1 MSTVK
6 SISERLNSSI
16 KRSGTAS
23 LVLSGGSSPIKIFE
37 ELSSIDLP
45 WSKVQVTLVDD
56 RLVEADNKDSNQNLI
71 LNYFLKS
78 KAKAAQFFPLTE
90 DLITKSNFFKTPFD
104 VVLLGMGEDGH
115 FASLFPDMIDDFD
128 AFNSDAKFKIF
139 KTESQGNPFLPRITM
154 NLSLILNSEMIVLLV
169 KGKSKLKVLDEA
181 INNNKLPIHYLLKNR
196 KENFLIEKIIQRRHQ
211 KIIEVTKRIA
221 KRSLSSR
228 QKYLNNITSMEQNN
242 DTDRNFV
249 SCSNMAHAAA
259 AAPSDE
265 KNSILMNTKPNIGI
279 VSSYNDM
286 LSAHKPLEHFPKV
299 IKAAATQFG
308 ATAQMA
314 GMVPAMCDGV
324 TQGRPGMELSLMSR
338 DVIAMSTA
346 VSLSHGVYDAA
357 LCLGVCDK
365 IVPGLLI
372 GTLSFGYLPVI
383 FVPAGPMST
392 GITNE
397 EKNLVR
403 KAFAKGDATR
413 EELLKAEI
421 SAYHGE
427 GTCTFFGTANSNQML
442 MEIMGLH
449 IPGSAFVHPHSDLR
463 NAYNIVA
470 TEQAISISRK
480 GADIRPIGKIIDERS
495 FVNAIVGLHA
505 TGGSTNHTLHLPAMA
520 AAAGIK
526 LLWEDFS
533 DLSEVTPLL
542 ARVYPNGN
550 ADVNQF
556 HAAGG
561 MSFVIGELLDA
572 GLLDGTART
581 VWGDNLFDY
590 ISEPTLKNSKL
601 VWNKSKSKSFD
612 SNILKSTKDPHQK
625 NGGLKMLKGNIGRGV
640 IKISAVN
647 IDQQKIKA
655 PAMVFD
661 NQIDVKEAYD
671 KGLLNRDVVI
681 VVRFQGP
688 KANGMPE
695 LHALTPIL
703 SNIQDLG
710 FKVALLTDGRMS
722 GASGKVPAAIHI
734 TPEAMDNGVIGKIK
748 DGDEI
753 EIDAISGHISLN
765 ENYKDRALNFPNDRN
780 DQSSFGRNLFSLL
793 RQNAT
798 NAENGAGLNLID
810 TH

>member
-1 MSTVK
+1 MGKLHSRIIEITQR
-6 SISERLNSSI
+6 ISERSINS
-16 KRSGTAS
+16 R
-23 LVLSGGSSPIKIFE
+23 
-37 ELSSIDLP
+37 
-45 WSKVQVTLVDD
+45 
-56 RLVEADNKDSNQNLI
+56 N
-71 LNYFLKS
+71 
-78 KAKAAQFFPLTE
+78 
-90 DLITKSNFFKTPFD
+90 
-104 VVLLGMGEDGH
+104 
-115 FASLFPDMIDDFD
+115 
-128 AFNSDAKFKIF
+128 
-139 KTESQGNPFLPRITM
+139 
-154 NLSLILNSEMIVLLV
+154 
-169 KGKSKLKVLDEA
+169 
-181 INNNKLPIHYLLKNR
+181 
-196 KENFLIEKIIQRRHQ
+196 
-211 KIIEVTKRIA
+211 
-221 KRSLSSR
+221 
-228 QKYLNNITSMEQNN
+228 KYLRNIVSMEENI
-242 DTDRNFV
+242 DTNRNAI
-249 SCSNMAHAAA
+249 SCSNMAHAVA
-259 AAPSDE
+259 AAPSSD
-265 KNSILMNTKPNIGI
+265 KASILMNSKPNIGI

-299 IKAAATQFG
+299 IKAAATHFG
-308 ATAQMA
+308 ATAQVA
-314 GMVPAMCDGV
+314 GIVPAMCDGV

-372 GTLSFGYLPVI
+372 GSLSFGHLPVI

-397 EKNLVR
+397 KKNLVR

-413 EELLKAEI
+413 EELLKAET

-470 TEQAISISRK
+470 TEQAILISRK
-480 GADIRPIGKIIDERS
+480 GNDIRPIGKIIDERS

-520 AAAGIK
+520 AAAGIR

-533 DLSEVTPLL
+533 DLSEITPLL
-542 ARVYPNGN
+542 ARVYPNGK

-561 MSFVIGELLDA
+561 MSFIIGELLDA
-572 GLLDGTART
+572 GLLDGTAKT
-581 VWGDNLFDY
+581 VWGENLFDY
-590 ISEPTLKNSKL
+590 VSEATLKNSQL
-601 VWNKSKSKSFD
+601 IWTKSKPKSFD
-612 SNILKSTKDPHQK
+612 SSILKTVADPHQK
-625 NGGLKMLKGNIGRGV
+625 NGGLKMLKGNIGKGV
-640 IKISAVN
+640 IKISAVS

-661 NQIDVKEAYD
+661 NQNEVKEAYD
-671 KGLLNRDVVI
+671 KGLLNRDVII

-710 FKVALLTDGRMS
+710 FKVGLLTDGRMS

-734 TPEAMDNGVIGKIK
+734 TPEAMDKGVIGQIEN
-748 DGDEI
+748 GDEI
-753 EIDAISGHISLN
+753 EIDAISGSINLN
-765 ENYKDRALNFPNDRN
+765 ENFSNRKLALPNDQN
-780 DQSSFGRNLFSLL
+780 NQKNFGRNLFSLL
-793 RQNAT
+793 RQNASD
-798 NAENGAGLNLID
+798 AENGAGLDLIN

>member
-1 MSTVK
+1 MGKLHSRIIEITK
-6 SISERLNSSI
+6 RISERSINS
-16 KRSGTAS
+16 R
-23 LVLSGGSSPIKIFE
+23 
-37 ELSSIDLP
+37 
-45 WSKVQVTLVDD
+45 
-56 RLVEADNKDSNQNLI
+56 N
-71 LNYFLKS
+71 
-78 KAKAAQFFPLTE
+78 
-90 DLITKSNFFKTPFD
+90 
-104 VVLLGMGEDGH
+104 
-115 FASLFPDMIDDFD
+115 
-128 AFNSDAKFKIF
+128 
-139 KTESQGNPFLPRITM
+139 
-154 NLSLILNSEMIVLLV
+154 
-169 KGKSKLKVLDEA
+169 
-181 INNNKLPIHYLLKNR
+181 
-196 KENFLIEKIIQRRHQ
+196 
-211 KIIEVTKRIA
+211 
-221 KRSLSSR
+221 
-228 QKYLNNITSMEQNN
+228 KYLRNIVSMEENI
-242 DTDRNFV
+242 DTNRNAI
-249 SCSNMAHAAA
+249 SCSNMAHAVA
-259 AAPSDE
+259 AAPSSD
-265 KNSILMNTKPNIGI
+265 KASILMNSKPNIGI

-299 IKAAATQFG
+299 IKAAATHFG
-308 ATAQMA
+308 ATAQVA
-314 GMVPAMCDGV
+314 GIVPAMCDGV

-372 GTLSFGYLPVI
+372 GSLSFGHLPVI

-397 EKNLVR
+397 KKNLVR

-470 TEQAISISRK
+470 TEQAILISRK
-480 GADIRPIGKIIDERS
+480 GNDIRPIGKIIDERS

-533 DLSEVTPLL
+533 DLSEITPLL
-542 ARVYPNGN
+542 ARVYPNGK

-561 MSFVIGELLDA
+561 MSFIIGELLDA
-572 GLLDGTART
+572 GLLDGTAKT
-581 VWGDNLFDY
+581 VWGENLFDY
-590 ISEPTLKNSKL
+590 VSEATLKNSQL
-601 VWNKSKSKSFD
+601 IWTKSKPKSFD
-612 SNILKSTKDPHQK
+612 SSILKTVADPHQK
-625 NGGLKMLKGNIGRGV
+625 NGGLKMLKGNIGKGV
-640 IKISAVN
+640 IKISAVS

-661 NQIDVKEAYD
+661 NQNEVKEAYD
-671 KGLLNRDVVI
+671 KGLLNRDVII

-710 FKVALLTDGRMS
+710 FKVGLLTDGRMS

-734 TPEAMDNGVIGKIK
+734 TPEAMDKGVIGQIEN
-748 DGDEI
+748 GDEI
-753 EIDAISGHISLN
+753 EIDAISGSINLN
-765 ENYKDRALNFPNDRN
+765 ENFSNRKLALPNDQN
-780 DQSSFGRNLFSLL
+780 DQKNFGRNLFSLL
-793 RQNAT
+793 RQNASD
-798 NAENGAGLNLID
+798 AENGAGLDLIN

>member
-1 MSTVK
+1 M
-6 SISERLNSSI
+6 
-16 KRSGTAS
+16 
-23 LVLSGGSSPIKIFE
+23 
-37 ELSSIDLP
+37 
-45 WSKVQVTLVDD
+45 
-56 RLVEADNKDSNQNLI
+56 
-71 LNYFLKS
+71 
-78 KAKAAQFFPLTE
+78 
-90 DLITKSNFFKTPFD
+90 
-104 VVLLGMGEDGH
+104 
-115 FASLFPDMIDDFD
+115 
-128 AFNSDAKFKIF
+128 
-139 KTESQGNPFLPRITM
+139 
-154 NLSLILNSEMIVLLV
+154 
-169 KGKSKLKVLDEA
+169 SKL
-181 INNNKLPIHYLLKNR
+181 
-196 KENFLIEKIIQRRHQ
+196 HQ

-346 VSLSHGVYDAA
+346 VSLSHGVYDVA

-372 GTLSFGYLPVI
+372 GALSFGHLPVI
-383 FVPAGPMST
+383 FIPAGPMST

-403 KAFAKGDATR
+403 KAFAKGEATR

-470 TEQAISISRK
+470 TEQAVSISRK
-480 GADIRPIGKIIDERS
+480 GKDIRPIGKIIDERS

-753 EIDAISGHISLN
+753 EIDAISGHINLN
-765 ENYKDRALNFPNDRN
+765 ENYAERALKFPNDRN

>member
-1 MSTVK
+1 MS
-6 SISERLNSSI
+6 
-16 KRSGTAS
+16 
-23 LVLSGGSSPIKIFE
+23 
-37 ELSSIDLP
+37 
-45 WSKVQVTLVDD
+45 
-56 RLVEADNKDSNQNLI
+56 NLH
-71 LNYFLKS
+71 L
-78 KAKAAQFFPLTE
+78 
-90 DLITKSNFFKTPFD
+90 
-104 VVLLGMGEDGH
+104 
-115 FASLFPDMIDDFD
+115 
-128 AFNSDAKFKIF
+128 
-139 KTESQGNPFLPRITM
+139 
-154 NLSLILNSEMIVLLV
+154 
-169 KGKSKLKVLDEA
+169 
-181 INNNKLPIHYLLKNR
+181 
-196 KENFLIEKIIQRRHQ
+196 

-228 QKYLNNITSMEQNN
+228 QKYLNNITSMEQDN

-286 LSAHKPLEHFPKV
+286 LSAHKPFEHFPKV

-308 ATAQMA
+308 ATAQIA

-372 GTLSFGYLPVI
+372 GALSFGHLPVI

-463 NAYNIVA
+463 NAYNVVA
-470 TEQAISISRK
+470 TKQALSISRK
-480 GADIRPIGKIIDERS
+480 GKDIRPIGKIIDERS

-533 DLSEVTPLL
+533 DLSEITPLL

-640 IKISAVN
+640 IKISAVKM
-647 IDQQKIKA
+647 DQQKIKA

-753 EIDAISGHISLN
+753 EIDAISGHINLN
-765 ENYKDRALNFPNDRN
+765 ENYVDRALKFPNPRN

-793 RQNAT
+793 RKNAT

>member
-1 MSTVK
+1 M
-6 SISERLNSSI
+6 
-16 KRSGTAS
+16 
-23 LVLSGGSSPIKIFE
+23 
-37 ELSSIDLP
+37 
-45 WSKVQVTLVDD
+45 
-56 RLVEADNKDSNQNLI
+56 
-71 LNYFLKS
+71 
-78 KAKAAQFFPLTE
+78 
-90 DLITKSNFFKTPFD
+90 
-104 VVLLGMGEDGH
+104 
-115 FASLFPDMIDDFD
+115 
-128 AFNSDAKFKIF
+128 
-139 KTESQGNPFLPRITM
+139 
-154 NLSLILNSEMIVLLV
+154 
-169 KGKSKLKVLDEA
+169 
-181 INNNKLPIHYLLKNR
+181 NKL
-196 KENFLIEKIIQRRHQ
+196 HQ
-211 KIIEVTKRIA
+211 KIIEVTNRIA
-221 KRSLSSR
+221 KRSLISR
-228 QKYLNNITSMEQNN
+228 QKYLNNITSMEQDN
-242 DTDRNFV
+242 DTDRNSV

-372 GTLSFGYLPVI
+372 GALSFGHLPVI

-470 TEQAISISRK
+470 TEQAVSISRK
-480 GADIRPIGKIIDERS
+480 GTDIRPIGKIIDERS

-601 VWNKSKSKSFD
+601 VWNKSKSESFD

-681 VVRFQGP
+681 VVSFQGP

-753 EIDAISGHISLN
+753 EIDAISGHINLN
-765 ENYKDRALNFPNDRN
+765 ENYADRALKFPNNRN
-780 DQSSFGRNLFSLL
+780 EQSSFGRNLFSLL

>member
-1 MSTVK
+1 M
-6 SISERLNSSI
+6 
-16 KRSGTAS
+16 
-23 LVLSGGSSPIKIFE
+23 
-37 ELSSIDLP
+37 
-45 WSKVQVTLVDD
+45 
-56 RLVEADNKDSNQNLI
+56 
-71 LNYFLKS
+71 
-78 KAKAAQFFPLTE
+78 
-90 DLITKSNFFKTPFD
+90 
-104 VVLLGMGEDGH
+104 
-115 FASLFPDMIDDFD
+115 
-128 AFNSDAKFKIF
+128 
-139 KTESQGNPFLPRITM
+139 
-154 NLSLILNSEMIVLLV
+154 
-169 KGKSKLKVLDEA
+169 SKL
-181 INNNKLPIHYLLKNR
+181 
-196 KENFLIEKIIQRRHQ
+196 HQ

-372 GTLSFGYLPVI
+372 GALSFGHLPVI

-480 GADIRPIGKIIDERS
+480 GTDIRPIGKIIDERS

-601 VWNKSKSKSFD
+601 IWNKSRSKSFD

-753 EIDAISGHISLN
+753 EIDAISGHINLN
-765 ENYKDRALNFPNDRN
+765 ENYAERALKFPNDRN

>member
-1 MSTVK
+1 M
-6 SISERLNSSI
+6 
-16 KRSGTAS
+16 
-23 LVLSGGSSPIKIFE
+23 
-37 ELSSIDLP
+37 
-45 WSKVQVTLVDD
+45 
-56 RLVEADNKDSNQNLI
+56 
-71 LNYFLKS
+71 
-78 KAKAAQFFPLTE
+78 
-90 DLITKSNFFKTPFD
+90 
-104 VVLLGMGEDGH
+104 
-115 FASLFPDMIDDFD
+115 
-128 AFNSDAKFKIF
+128 
-139 KTESQGNPFLPRITM
+139 
-154 NLSLILNSEMIVLLV
+154 
-169 KGKSKLKVLDEA
+169 SKL
-181 INNNKLPIHYLLKNR
+181 
-196 KENFLIEKIIQRRHQ
+196 HQ

-372 GTLSFGYLPVI
+372 GALSFGHLPVI

-470 TEQAISISRK
+470 TEQAVSISRK
-480 GADIRPIGKIIDERS
+480 GTDIRPIGKIIDERS

-753 EIDAISGHISLN
+753 EIDAISGHINLN
-765 ENYKDRALNFPNDRN
+765 ENYADRALKFPNNRN
-780 DQSSFGRNLFSLL
+780 EQSSFGRNLFSLL

>member
-1 MSTVK
+1 MSKLHSRIIEITK
-6 SISERLNSSI
+6 RISERSINS
-16 KRSGTAS
+16 R
-23 LVLSGGSSPIKIFE
+23 
-37 ELSSIDLP
+37 
-45 WSKVQVTLVDD
+45 
-56 RLVEADNKDSNQNLI
+56 N
-71 LNYFLKS
+71 
-78 KAKAAQFFPLTE
+78 
-90 DLITKSNFFKTPFD
+90 
-104 VVLLGMGEDGH
+104 
-115 FASLFPDMIDDFD
+115 
-128 AFNSDAKFKIF
+128 
-139 KTESQGNPFLPRITM
+139 
-154 NLSLILNSEMIVLLV
+154 
-169 KGKSKLKVLDEA
+169 
-181 INNNKLPIHYLLKNR
+181 
-196 KENFLIEKIIQRRHQ
+196 
-211 KIIEVTKRIA
+211 
-221 KRSLSSR
+221 
-228 QKYLNNITSMEQNN
+228 KYLRNIISMEENI
-242 DTDRNFV
+242 DTNRNAI
-249 SCSNMAHAAA
+249 SCSNMAHAVA
-259 AAPSDE
+259 AAPSSD
-265 KNSILMNTKPNIGI
+265 KASILMNSKPNIGI

-308 ATAQMA
+308 ATAQVA
-314 GMVPAMCDGV
+314 GIVPAMCDGV

-372 GTLSFGYLPVI
+372 GSLSFGHLPVI

-470 TEQAISISRK
+470 TEQAILISRK
-480 GADIRPIGKIIDERS
+480 GNDIRPIGKIIDERS

-533 DLSEVTPLL
+533 DLSEITPLL
-542 ARVYPNGN
+542 ARVYPNGK

-561 MSFVIGELLDA
+561 MSFIIGELLDA
-572 GLLDGTART
+572 GLLDGTAKT
-581 VWGDNLFDY
+581 VWGENLFDY
-590 ISEPTLKNSKL
+590 VSEATLKNSQL
-601 VWNKSKSKSFD
+601 IWTKSKPKSFD
-612 SNILKSTKDPHQK
+612 SSILKTVEDPHQK
-625 NGGLKMLKGNIGRGV
+625 NGGLKMLKGNIGKGV
-640 IKISAVN
+640 IKISAVS

-661 NQIDVKEAYD
+661 NQNEVKEAYD
-671 KGLLNRDVVI
+671 KGLLSRDVII

-710 FKVALLTDGRMS
+710 FKVGLLTDGRMS

-734 TPEAMDNGVIGKIK
+734 TPEAMDKGVIGQIEN
-748 DGDEI
+748 GDEI
-753 EIDAISGHISLN
+753 EIDAISGSINLN
-765 ENYKDRALNFPNDRN
+765 ENFSNRKLVLPNDKN
-780 DQSSFGRNLFSLL
+780 YQKNFGRNLFSLL
-793 RQNAT
+793 RQNASD
-798 NAENGAGLNLID
+798 AENGAGLDLIN

>member
-1 MSTVK
+1 MSKLHSRIIEITNR
-6 SISERLNSSI
+6 IRERS
-16 KRSGTAS
+16 
-23 LVLSGGSSPIKIFE
+23 
-37 ELSSIDLP
+37 
-45 WSKVQVTLVDD
+45 
-56 RLVEADNKDSNQNLI
+56 
-71 LNYFLKS
+71 
-78 KAKAAQFFPLTE
+78 
-90 DLITKSNFFKTPFD
+90 
-104 VVLLGMGEDGH
+104 
-115 FASLFPDMIDDFD
+115 
-128 AFNSDAKFKIF
+128 FNSR
-139 KTESQGNPFLPRITM
+139 N
-154 NLSLILNSEMIVLLV
+154 
-169 KGKSKLKVLDEA
+169 
-181 INNNKLPIHYLLKNR
+181 
-196 KENFLIEKIIQRRHQ
+196 
-211 KIIEVTKRIA
+211 
-221 KRSLSSR
+221 
-228 QKYLNNITSMEQNN
+228 KYLRNIESMEENI
-242 DTDRNFV
+242 DTNRGSI

-259 AAPSDE
+259 AAPSSDKE
-265 KNSILMNTKPNIGI
+265 SILMDYKPNIGI

-299 IKAAATQFG
+299 IKAAASQFG
-308 ATAQMA
+308 ATAQVA
-314 GMVPAMCDGV
+314 GLVPAMCDGV

-372 GTLSFGYLPVI
+372 GSLSFGHLPVI

-392 GITNE
+392 GISNE

-403 KAFAKGDATR
+403 EAFAKGEATR
-413 EELLKAEI
+413 DELLKAEI

-442 MEIMGLH
+442 MEVMGLH

-463 NAYNIVA
+463 HAYNVVA
-470 TEQAISISRK
+470 TQQAISISRK
-480 GADIRPIGKIIDERS
+480 GNDIRPIGRIIDERS
-495 FVNAIVGLHA
+495 CVNAIVGLHA
-505 TGGSTNHTLHLPAMA
+505 TGGSTNHTLHLPAIA

-533 DLSEVTPLL
+533 DLSEITPLL
-542 ARVYPNGN
+542 ARVYPNGK

-572 GLLDGTART
+572 GLLDGTAKT

-590 ISEPTLKNSKL
+590 VSEATLKNSKL
-601 VWNKSKSKSFD
+601 IWNKAKSKSFD
-612 SNILKSTKDPHQK
+612 NSILRSVKNPHQK
-625 NGGLKMLKGNIGRGV
+625 NGGLKMLKGNVGKAV
-640 IKISAVN
+640 IKISAVS
-647 IDQQKIKA
+647 IDHQIIKA

-661 NQIDVKEAYD
+661 NQFDVKKAYD
-671 KGLLNRDVVI
+671 KGLLNRDVII
-681 VVRFQGP
+681 VVRLQGP

-710 FKVALLTDGRMS
+710 FKVGLLTDGRMS
-722 GASGKVPAAIHI
+722 GASGKVPAAIHV
-734 TPEAMDNGVIGKIK
+734 TPEALDNGVIGKIE

-753 EIDAISGHISLN
+753 EINAVLGTINLN
-765 ENYKDRALNFPNDRN
+765 ENFSGRELTLSDNNNA
-780 DQSSFGRNLFSLL
+780 SSNFGRNLFSLL
-793 RQNAT
+793 RHNAS
-798 NAENGAGLNLID
+798 NAENGAGLDLIN

>member
-1 MSTVK
+1 MS
-6 SISERLNSSI
+6 
-16 KRSGTAS
+16 
-23 LVLSGGSSPIKIFE
+23 
-37 ELSSIDLP
+37 
-45 WSKVQVTLVDD
+45 
-56 RLVEADNKDSNQNLI
+56 NLH
-71 LNYFLKS
+71 
-78 KAKAAQFFPLTE
+78 P
-90 DLITKSNFFKTPFD
+90 
-104 VVLLGMGEDGH
+104 
-115 FASLFPDMIDDFD
+115 
-128 AFNSDAKFKIF
+128 
-139 KTESQGNPFLPRITM
+139 
-154 NLSLILNSEMIVLLV
+154 
-169 KGKSKLKVLDEA
+169 
-181 INNNKLPIHYLLKNR
+181 
-196 KENFLIEKIIQRRHQ
+196 

-228 QKYLNNITSMEQNN
+228 QKYLNNITSMEHDN

-308 ATAQMA
+308 ATAQIA

-372 GTLSFGYLPVI
+372 GALSFGHLPVI

-463 NAYNIVA
+463 NAYNVVA
-470 TEQAISISRK
+470 TKQAISISRK
-480 GADIRPIGKIIDERS
+480 GKDIRPIGKIIDERS

-533 DLSEVTPLL
+533 DLSEITPLL

-647 IDQQKIKA
+647 MDQQKIKA

-753 EIDAISGHISLN
+753 EIDAVSGHINLN
-765 ENYKDRALNFPNDRN
+765 ENYEDRASKFPNDRN
-780 DQSSFGRNLFSLL
+780 DQRSFGRNLFSLL

>member
-1 MSTVK
+1 MSKLHSRIIEITK
-6 SISERLNSSI
+6 RISERSINS
-16 KRSGTAS
+16 R
-23 LVLSGGSSPIKIFE
+23 
-37 ELSSIDLP
+37 
-45 WSKVQVTLVDD
+45 
-56 RLVEADNKDSNQNLI
+56 N
-71 LNYFLKS
+71 
-78 KAKAAQFFPLTE
+78 
-90 DLITKSNFFKTPFD
+90 
-104 VVLLGMGEDGH
+104 
-115 FASLFPDMIDDFD
+115 
-128 AFNSDAKFKIF
+128 
-139 KTESQGNPFLPRITM
+139 
-154 NLSLILNSEMIVLLV
+154 
-169 KGKSKLKVLDEA
+169 
-181 INNNKLPIHYLLKNR
+181 
-196 KENFLIEKIIQRRHQ
+196 
-211 KIIEVTKRIA
+211 
-221 KRSLSSR
+221 
-228 QKYLNNITSMEQNN
+228 KYLRNIISMEENI
-242 DTDRNFV
+242 DTNRNAI
-249 SCSNMAHAAA
+249 SCSNMAHAVA
-259 AAPSDE
+259 AAPSSD
-265 KNSILMNTKPNIGI
+265 KASILMNSKPNIGI

-308 ATAQMA
+308 ATAQVA
-314 GMVPAMCDGV
+314 GIVPAMCDGV

-372 GTLSFGYLPVI
+372 GSLSFGHLPVI

-470 TEQAISISRK
+470 TEQAILISRK
-480 GADIRPIGKIIDERS
+480 GNDIRPIGKIIDERS

-533 DLSEVTPLL
+533 DLSEITPLL
-542 ARVYPNGN
+542 ARVYPNGK

-561 MSFVIGELLDA
+561 MSFIIGELLDA
-572 GLLDGTART
+572 GLLDGTAKT
-581 VWGDNLFDY
+581 VWGENLFDY
-590 ISEPTLKNSKL
+590 VSEATLKNSQL
-601 VWNKSKSKSFD
+601 IWTKSKPKSFD
-612 SNILKSTKDPHQK
+612 SSILKTVEDPHQK
-625 NGGLKMLKGNIGRGV
+625 NGGLKMLKGNIGKGV
-640 IKISAVN
+640 IKISAVS

-661 NQIDVKEAYD
+661 NQNEVKEAYD
-671 KGLLNRDVVI
+671 KGLLSRDVII

-710 FKVALLTDGRMS
+710 FKVGLLTDGRMS

-734 TPEAMDNGVIGKIK
+734 TPEAMDKGVIGKIK
-748 DGDEI
+748 NGDEI
-753 EIDAISGHISLN
+753 EIDAISGSINLN
-765 ENYKDRALNFPNDRN
+765 ENFSNRKLVLPNDKN
-780 DQSSFGRNLFSLL
+780 YQKNFGRNLFSLL
-793 RQNAT
+793 RQNAS
-798 NAENGAGLNLID
+798 NAENGAGLDLIN

>member
-1 MSTVK
+1 
-6 SISERLNSSI
+6 
-16 KRSGTAS
+16 
-23 LVLSGGSSPIKIFE
+23 
-37 ELSSIDLP
+37 
-45 WSKVQVTLVDD
+45 
-56 RLVEADNKDSNQNLI
+56 
-71 LNYFLKS
+71 
-78 KAKAAQFFPLTE
+78 
-90 DLITKSNFFKTPFD
+90 
-104 VVLLGMGEDGH
+104 
-115 FASLFPDMIDDFD
+115 
-128 AFNSDAKFKIF
+128 
-139 KTESQGNPFLPRITM
+139 
-154 NLSLILNSEMIVLLV
+154 
-169 KGKSKLKVLDEA
+169 
-181 INNNKLPIHYLLKNR
+181 
-196 KENFLIEKIIQRRHQ
+196 
-211 KIIEVTKRIA
+211 
-221 KRSLSSR
+221 
-228 QKYLNNITSMEQNN
+228 
-242 DTDRNFV
+242 
-249 SCSNMAHAAA
+249 CSNMAHAVA
-259 AAPSDE
+259 AAPSSD
-265 KNSILMNTKPNIGI
+265 KASILMNSKPNIGI

-299 IKAAATQFG
+299 IKAAATHFG
-308 ATAQMA
+308 ATAQVA
-314 GMVPAMCDGV
+314 GIVPAMCDGV

-372 GTLSFGYLPVI
+372 GSLSFGHLPVI

-397 EKNLVR
+397 KKNLVR

-413 EELLKAEI
+413 EELLKAET

-470 TEQAISISRK
+470 TEQAILISRK
-480 GADIRPIGKIIDERS
+480 GNDIRPIGKIIDERS

-520 AAAGIK
+520 AAAGIR

-533 DLSEVTPLL
+533 DLSEITPLL
-542 ARVYPNGN
+542 ARVYPNGK

-561 MSFVIGELLDA
+561 MSFIIGELLDA
-572 GLLDGTART
+572 GLLDGTAKT
-581 VWGDNLFDY
+581 VWGENLFDY
-590 ISEPTLKNSKL
+590 VSEATLKNSQL
-601 VWNKSKSKSFD
+601 IWTKSKPKSFD
-612 SNILKSTKDPHQK
+612 SSILKIVADPHQK
-625 NGGLKMLKGNIGRGV
+625 NGGLKMLKGNIGKGV
-640 IKISAVN
+640 IKISAVS

-661 NQIDVKEAYD
+661 NQNEVKEAYD
-671 KGLLNRDVVI
+671 KGLLNRDVII

-710 FKVALLTDGRMS
+710 FKVGLLTDGRMS

-734 TPEAMDNGVIGKIK
+734 TPEAMDKGVIGQIEN
-748 DGDEI
+748 GDEI
-753 EIDAISGHISLN
+753 EIDAISGSINLN
-765 ENYKDRALNFPNDRN
+765 ENFSNRKLALPNDQN
-780 DQSSFGRNLFSLL
+780 DQKNFGRNLFSLL
-793 RQNAT
+793 RQNASD
-798 NAENGAGLNLID
+798 AENGAGLDLIN

>member
-1 MSTVK
+1 MSKLHSRIIEITQR
-6 SISERLNSSI
+6 ISERSINS
-16 KRSGTAS
+16 R
-23 LVLSGGSSPIKIFE
+23 
-37 ELSSIDLP
+37 
-45 WSKVQVTLVDD
+45 
-56 RLVEADNKDSNQNLI
+56 N
-71 LNYFLKS
+71 
-78 KAKAAQFFPLTE
+78 
-90 DLITKSNFFKTPFD
+90 
-104 VVLLGMGEDGH
+104 
-115 FASLFPDMIDDFD
+115 
-128 AFNSDAKFKIF
+128 
-139 KTESQGNPFLPRITM
+139 
-154 NLSLILNSEMIVLLV
+154 
-169 KGKSKLKVLDEA
+169 
-181 INNNKLPIHYLLKNR
+181 
-196 KENFLIEKIIQRRHQ
+196 
-211 KIIEVTKRIA
+211 
-221 KRSLSSR
+221 
-228 QKYLNNITSMEQNN
+228 KYLRNIVSMEENI
-242 DTDRNFV
+242 DTNRNAI
-249 SCSNMAHAAA
+249 SCSNMAHAVA
-259 AAPSDE
+259 AAPSSD
-265 KNSILMNTKPNIGI
+265 KASILMNSKPNIGI

-299 IKAAATQFG
+299 IKAAATHFG
-308 ATAQMA
+308 ATAQVA
-314 GMVPAMCDGV
+314 GIVPAMCDGV

-372 GTLSFGYLPVI
+372 GSLSFGHLPVI

-397 EKNLVR
+397 KKNLVR

-413 EELLKAEI
+413 EELLKAET

-470 TEQAISISRK
+470 TEQAILISRK
-480 GADIRPIGKIIDERS
+480 GNDIRPIGKIIDERS

-520 AAAGIK
+520 AAAGIR

-533 DLSEVTPLL
+533 DLSEITPLL
-542 ARVYPNGN
+542 ARVYPNGK

-561 MSFVIGELLDA
+561 MSFIIGELLDA
-572 GLLDGTART
+572 GLLDGTAKT
-581 VWGDNLFDY
+581 VWGENLFDY
-590 ISEPTLKNSKL
+590 VSEATLKNSQL
-601 VWNKSKSKSFD
+601 IWTKSKPKSFD
-612 SNILKSTKDPHQK
+612 SSILKTVADPHQK
-625 NGGLKMLKGNIGRGV
+625 NGGLKMLKGNIGKGV
-640 IKISAVN
+640 IKISAVS

-661 NQIDVKEAYD
+661 NQNEVKEAYD
-671 KGLLNRDVVI
+671 KGLLNRDVII

-710 FKVALLTDGRMS
+710 FKVGLLTDGRMS

-734 TPEAMDNGVIGKIK
+734 TPEAMDKGVIGQIEN
-748 DGDEI
+748 GDEI
-753 EIDAISGHISLN
+753 EIDAISGSINLN
-765 ENYKDRALNFPNDRN
+765 ENFSNRKLALPNDQN
-780 DQSSFGRNLFSLL
+780 DQKNFGRNLFSLL
-793 RQNAT
+793 RQNASD
-798 NAENGAGLNLID
+798 AENGAGLDLIN